1 MCKIVGSIPP
11 DNIPKLPYVS
21 YNWYNS
27 CKRSY
32 VITNHSE
39 QSREKHYK
47 HILFCVPDP
56 NDMALPFFMQID
68 PFINDYETRKTFTR
82 VPSIFNND
90 RLNYVRTDKG
100 VICFH
105 SRDMDSIGC
114 FFFWNPLTDQ
124 CLTVSLP
131 NGATSASVMR
141 CGFSF
146 DHNYGQFIIVLMW
159 STRHDRTRSFVSN
172 FCSNSR
178 QWTDV
183 AKAEYPTDFLF
194 KTTINMN
201 GYIYWLSTNK
211 DIRTM
216 TAMCYLR
223 TTFI

>member
-1 MCKIVGSIPP
+1 
-11 DNIPKLPYVS
+11 
-21 YNWYNS
+21 
-27 CKRSY
+27 
-32 VITNHSE
+32 
-39 QSREKHYK
+39 
-47 HILFCVPDP
+47 
-56 NDMALPFFMQID
+56 MALPFFMQTD

-90 RLNYVRTDKG
+90 RLNYVGTDEG
-100 VICFH
+100 
-105 SRDMDSIGC
+105 
-114 FFFWNPLTDQ
+114 
-124 CLTVSLP
+124 
-131 NGATSASVMR
+131 VMR

-159 STRHDRTRSFVSN
+159 STRHDRTQSFVSN

-178 QWTDV
+178 QWTNV
-183 AKAEYPTDFLF
+183 ATAEYPAYFLF

-201 GYIYWLSTNK
+201 GYIHWLSTNE

>member
-1 MCKIVGSIPP
+1 
-11 DNIPKLPYVS
+11 
-21 YNWYNS
+21 
-27 CKRSY
+27 
-32 VITNHSE
+32 
-39 QSREKHYK
+39 
-47 HILFCVPDP
+47 
-56 NDMALPFFMQID
+56 MALPFFMQID
-68 PFINDYETRKTFTR
+68 PFINDYETCKTFAR

-90 RLNYVRTDKG
+90 RLNYVGTDEG

-105 SRDMDSIGC
+105 SRDMDYNGC
-114 FFFWNPLTDQ
+114 FFLWNPLTNQ

-131 NGATSASVMR
+131 NGATSTSFMR

-146 DHNYGQFIIVLMW
+146 DHNYGQFSIVLMW
-159 STRHDRTRSFVSN
+159 STRHDRTQSFVSS

-183 AKAEYPTDFLF
+183 AKAEYPADFFF

-211 DIRTM
+211 DNRTM

-223 TTFI
+223 TTII